1 MLLLGDA
8 LGCCKLYAFDWTGDA
23 RTCFAD
29 GRGAMC
35 TGEALLPLE
44 DFMLSTFFTAIV
56 GFVSVVM
63 LFALSIMSLVLSFF
77 FSAG

>member
-1 MLLLGDA
+1 MGDVLG
-8 LGCCKLYAFDWTGDA
+8 KLYAVDWTGDA
-23 RTCFAD
+23 RTGFAD

-35 TGEALLPLE
+35 TGEPLFLE

-56 GFVSVVM
+56 GFVKVVM
-63 LFALSIMSLVLSFF
+63 LFALSMMSLVLSFF